1 MKTLLKLTEMLT
13 KLHLTQSINTI
24 CAGDFNLL
32 SNMKHESYRGNSV
45 FEKYPIWNIYE
56 QKETYNLT
64 DIWRIRNPKAKPYT
78 FWQKHLLEVLQRRL
92 NYFFIFSN
100 IQEFILDTKII
111 LAISSDR
118 SPILISFSKEKQNKK
133 NSRLWKINYLLLFD
147 NFLKEKLKQHI
158 QNIKNDNKQHMI
170 KIDL

>member
-1 MKTLLKLTEMLT
+1 M
-13 KLHLTQSINTI
+13 
-24 CAGDFNLL
+24 
-32 SNMKHESYRGNSV
+32 
-45 FEKYPIWNIYE
+45 
-56 QKETYNLT
+56 T

-92 NYFFIFSN
+92 DYFFIFSN

-111 LAISSDR
+111 LAISSDH

-147 NFLKEKLKQHI
+147 NFFKEKLKQHI